1 MNQLHA
7 FAEQLIPLPVDRV
20 REAVVDYSGVRA
32 RLTAPDFADYRAT
45 PGLVAVTF
53 LGHRA
58 ELETSTRGQAT
69 VVEADRRSSLT
80 FTWTT
85 DGTDALTSVRLTVAR
100 DGANGLRGLVQRVTA
115 PPRLRL
121 ALSGLLTAFAAELG
135 SGEQGREGRL

>member
-20 REAVVDYSGVRA
+20 REAVVDYAGVRA
-32 RLTAPDFADYRAT
+32 RIAAPDFADYRAVS
-45 PGLVAVTF
+45 GLVAVTF

-58 ELETSTRGQAT
+58 ELAVSTQGPAT
-69 VVEADRRSSLT
+69 VVEADRRSSLV

-85 DGTDALTSVRLTVAR
+85 DGADALTSVRLSVAR
-100 DGANGLRGLVQRVTA
+100 DGANGVRGLVQRVTA

-121 ALSGLLTAFAAELG
+121 ALSGLLARFAAEL
-135 SGEQGREGRL
+135 GEQGREGRL